1 MIFPIQNFRKLG
13 KFFGNSRGNWKI
25 LGKNIMKK
33 YSDFLKFVCYIL
45 QHISITSIP
54 NLDFAIDIETPRA
67 ARKLLPSMCYIEY
80 CSITSKIWVE
90 VNDFREI
97 LLISCYILQHISV
110 TSIPNL
116 DFSVDIEAS
125 RVVRKLLPNMCYI
138 EYWSVPSKNWTE
150 VAEYFWKKYVENLH
164 ENLLDTLDG

>member
-1 MIFPIQNFRKLG
+1 MI
-13 KFFGNSRGNWKI
+13 
-25 LGKNIMKK
+25 
-33 YSDFLKFVCYIL
+33 LKFWFGKISMCYIL

-97 LLISCYILQHISV
+97 LLSCYILQHISV

-150 VAEYFWKKYVENLH
+150 VANDLFIQHFVDTQHTIFCRYPRYPQVSYKKHGVVS
-164 ENLLDTLDG
+164 